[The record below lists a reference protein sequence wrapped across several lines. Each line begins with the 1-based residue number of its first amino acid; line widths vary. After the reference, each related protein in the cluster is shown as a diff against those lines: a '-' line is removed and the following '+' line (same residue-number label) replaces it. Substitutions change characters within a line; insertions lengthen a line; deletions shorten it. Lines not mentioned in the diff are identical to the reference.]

1 MARFT
6 PTNEKSKLSQL
17 NLDSQASDLSPQAK
31 DAGSQDHSPVPA
43 FFMQYTRN
51 HKSGFMIKLLLNSLL
66 ILAIA
71 FLSGG
76 AIPDKGSHDS
86 GVEDALERFLT
97 DAEREL
103 QGSSLRI
110 WDWIHANSEA
120 SSEFANAALSWRGKW
135 YSIQPW
141 LPGGNEQSARDFLN
155 ELFQSH
161 FFSSSDLQ
169 TTLQN
174 EIISTQMQ
182 WNALETKFYL
192 ENSWL
197 LNSSDAIIDRDESSS
212 FSDASSRQSDPGQ
225 GQVRQH
231 GPNLDGI
238 QNENQF
244 TTLKS
249 AGRLIASEVTTEIA
263 ARVLTRMGISLG
275 ILSTGASSSV
285 YTFGVGAILGLV
297 VDQCYSWIQD
307 PEGRLERELKGALE
321 RLANEVAIS
330 FRETMRQELNR
341 RVRELE
347 KLARSM
353 ASSGDFGK

>member
-6 PTNEKSKLSQL
+6 PTNEKSKLSQP
-17 NLDSQASDLSPQAK
+17 NLDSLASGSNPQAR
-31 DAGSQDHSPVPA
+31 DAGSQDDSPVPA
-43 FFMQYTRN
+43 FFVQSTGSSN
-51 HKSGFMIKLLLNSLL
+51 SGFLIKLFLNSLL

-76 AIPDKGSHDS
+76 TIPDKRGNDL
-86 GVEDALERFLT
+86 GVEVALDRYRTE
-97 DAEREL
+97 AEREL
-103 QGSSLRI
+103 QGASLRI
-110 WDWIHANSEA
+110 WDWIHGNSEA
-120 SSEFANAALSWRGKW
+120 SSEFANAALSWKGKW

-161 FFSSSDLQ
+161 FFNSSDLQ

-174 EIISTQMQ
+174 EIISTQMI

-197 LNSSDAIIDRDESSS
+197 LNSSEAIIDLDESSS
-212 FSDASSRQSDPGQ
+212 FSEASSGQSDPAQ
-225 GQVRQH
+225 IRQH

-238 QNENQF
+238 QNENQS

-263 ARVLTRMGISLG
+263 ARVLARMGISLG

-285 YTFGVGAILGLV
+285 YTFGAGAILGLV

-330 FRETMRQELNR
+330 FRETMRQELNG

-353 ASSGDFGK
+353 ESPGYVGK